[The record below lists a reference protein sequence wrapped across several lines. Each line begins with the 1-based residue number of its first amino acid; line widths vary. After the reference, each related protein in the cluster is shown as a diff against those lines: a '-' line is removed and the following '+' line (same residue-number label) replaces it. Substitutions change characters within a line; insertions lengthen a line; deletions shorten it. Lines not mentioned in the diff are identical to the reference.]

1 MKRAVAAAIAGF
13 ALLSWASPA
22 QAADAGTLA
31 IVPAQ
36 GTLDTPMDVVTSG
49 VCSRGVTFVVAVRG
63 AGLDPA
69 TSGNAV
75 GNTELSVLEPAIYP
89 GHHAVPLARNLREFF
104 VSNGVSTPKGAYDL
118 VFACRNR
125 LDLQDLQT
133 FTGALRIKGDGYVA
147 LGAAAT
153 PVAEFVSTPDPAR
166 EPSATGPGD
175 PGSDATT
182 DATEEPAG
190 AGAQGQGGDQA
201 GGEQVG
207 GDQAE
212 GNQAADAGPGA
223 EVEGLP
229 AQEVTGS
236 DPTAVALTETA
247 SSSTT
252 SSSGE
257 SSWRMMAL
265 AVGALLLLGAAYAY
279 WRGRRNGVS
288 SDESMSVGS

>member
-1 MKRAVAAAIAGF
+1 MKRAAAAAIAGF
-13 ALLSWASPA
+13 ALLAWASPA
-22 QAADAGTLA
+22 QAVDAGTLA

-49 VCSRGVTFVVAVRG
+49 VCSQGVTFVVAVRG

-104 VSNGVSTPKGAYDL
+104 VSNGVSAPKGAYDL

-133 FTGALRIKGDGYVA
+133 FTGTLRIKGDGYVA
-147 LGAAAT
+147 VGVAAT
-153 PVAEFVSTPDPAR
+153 PVEEFVSTPDPAQ
-166 EPSATGPGD
+166 EPSATGTGE
-175 PGSDATT
+175 PGSESTT

-207 GDQAE
+207 GDQA
-212 GNQAADAGPGA
+212 ADAGPGA

-236 DPTAVALTETA
+236 DPTAVALAETA

-257 SSWRMMAL
+257 SSWRMLTL

>member
-1 MKRAVAAAIAGF
+1 MRKAVAAALAGF
-13 ALLSWASPA
+13 ALLTWASPA

-63 AGLDPA
+63 AGIDPV

-75 GNTELSVLEPAIYP
+75 GNTELAVLEPAIYP

-104 VSNGVSTPKGAYDL
+104 VSNGVTTPKGAYDL

-147 LGAAAT
+147 VGAAAT
-153 PVAEFVSTPDPAR
+153 PIADFVSTPDPAQ
-166 EPSATGPGD
+166 EPTATDPGD
-175 PGSDATT
+175 PGSDSTS
-182 DATEEPAG
+182 DAAQEPTG
-190 AGAQGQGGDQA
+190 AGAQGQDGDQAGGDQA
-201 GGEQVG
+201 GGEQ
-207 GDQAE
+207 
-212 GNQAADAGPGA
+212 AADAEPGA
-223 EVEGLP
+223 AGEGLP
-229 AQEVTGS
+229 AQEATGS
-236 DPTAVALTETA
+236 DPTAVALAETA
-247 SSSTT
+247 SSSATT
-252 SSSGE
+252 SSGE
-257 SSWRMMAL
+257 SSWRVIAL
-265 AVGALLLLGAAYAY
+265 VVGALLLLGAAYAY

-288 SDESMSVGS
+288 SDESVSVGS

>member
-1 MKRAVAAAIAGF
+1 MRKAVAAAIAGF
-13 ALLSWASPA
+13 ALLTWASPA

-63 AGLDPA
+63 AGIDPV

-75 GNTELSVLEPAIYP
+75 GNTELAVLEPAIYP

-104 VSNGVSTPKGAYDL
+104 VSNGVTTPKGAYDL

-133 FTGALRIKGDGYVA
+133 FTGALRIKGDSYVA
-147 LGAAAT
+147 VGAAAT
-153 PVAEFVSTPDPAR
+153 PITDFVSTPDPAQ
-166 EPSATGPGD
+166 EPTATD
-175 PGSDATT
+175 PGSDSTS

-190 AGAQGQGGDQA
+190 AGAQDQNAAQGGGGQAEDDEA
-201 GGEQVG
+201 GG
-207 GDQAE
+207 
-212 GNQAADAGPGA
+212 AAGDAGPGA
-223 EVEGLP
+223 EGEGLP

-236 DPTAVALTETA
+236 DPTAIALAETA
-247 SSSTT
+247 SSSSTA
-252 SSSGE
+252 SSGE
-257 SSWRMMAL
+257 SSWRTIAL
-265 AVGALLLLGAAYAY
+265 VVGALLLLGAAYAY

-288 SDESMSVGS
+288 SDESVSVGS

>member
-1 MKRAVAAAIAGF
+1 MRKAIAAAIAGF
-13 ALLSWASPA
+13 ALLTWASPA

-63 AGLDPA
+63 AGIDPV

-75 GNTELSVLEPAIYP
+75 GNTELAVLEPAIYP
-89 GHHAVPLARNLREFF
+89 GHHAVPLSRNLREFF

-133 FTGALRIKGDGYVA
+133 FTGTLRIKGDGYVA
-147 LGAAAT
+147 AGAAAT
-153 PVAEFVSTPDPAR
+153 PIADFVSTPDPAQ
-166 EPSATGPGD
+166 EPSATD
-175 PGSDATT
+175 PGSDSTT

-190 AGAQGQGGDQA
+190 AGAQGQDGDQA
-201 GGEQVG
+201 GGE
-207 GDQAE
+207 QAE

-223 EVEGLP
+223 EGEGLP

-236 DPTAVALTETA
+236 DPTAVALAETA
-247 SSSTT
+247 SSSATT
-252 SSSGE
+252 SSGE
-257 SSWRMMAL
+257 SSWRVIAL
-265 AVGALLLLGAAYAY
+265 VVGALLLLGAAYAY

-288 SDESMSVGS
+288 SDESVSVGS

>member
-1 MKRAVAAAIAGF
+1 MRKAVAAAIAVF

-63 AGLDPA
+63 AGIDPV

-75 GNTELSVLEPAIYP
+75 GNTELAVLEPAIYP

-104 VSNGVSTPKGAYDL
+104 VSNGVTTPKGAYDL

-147 LGAAAT
+147 VGAAAT
-153 PVAEFVSTPDPAR
+153 PMADFVSTPDPAQ
-166 EPSATGPGD
+166 EPSATGPG
-175 PGSDATT
+175 SDSTT
-182 DATEEPAG
+182 DAAQEPTG
-190 AGAQGQGGDQA
+190 AGAQGQDGDQA

-207 GDQAE
+207 GEQAE
-212 GNQAADAGPGA
+212 GNQAADAEPGA
-223 EVEGLP
+223 AGEGLP
-229 AQEVTGS
+229 AQEATGS
-236 DPTAVALTETA
+236 DPTAVALAETA
-247 SSSTT
+247 SSSATT
-252 SSSGE
+252 SSGE
-257 SSWRMMAL
+257 SSWRVIAL
-265 AVGALLLLGAAYAY
+265 VVGALLLLGAAYAY

-288 SDESMSVGS
+288 SDESVSVGS

>member
-1 MKRAVAAAIAGF
+1 MRRAVAAAIAGF

-147 LGAAAT
+147 VGAAAT
-153 PVAEFVSTPDPAR
+153 PIAEFVSTPDPAQ

-175 PGSDATT
+175 PGSDSTT
-182 DATEEPAG
+182 DATEEPVG
-190 AGAQGQGGDQA
+190 AGAQGQD
-201 GGEQVG
+201 GEQVG

-229 AQEVTGS
+229 AQEVTSS
-236 DPTAVALTETA
+236 DPTAVALAETA

-257 SSWRMMAL
+257 SSWRMIAL
-265 AVGALLLLGAAYAY
+265 VVGALLLLGAAFAY

>member
-1 MKRAVAAAIAGF
+1 MRKAVAAAIAGF
-13 ALLSWASPA
+13 ALLTWASPA

-31 IVPAQ
+31 IVPAE

-63 AGLDPA
+63 AGIDPV

-75 GNTELSVLEPAIYP
+75 GNTELAVLEPATYP
-89 GHHAVPLARNLREFF
+89 GHHAVPLARTLREFF

-147 LGAAAT
+147 VGAAAT
-153 PVAEFVSTPDPAR
+153 PIADFVSTPDPAQ
-166 EPSATGPGD
+166 EPSATD
-175 PGSDATT
+175 PGSDSTT
-182 DATEEPAG
+182 DASEEPAG
-190 AGAQGQGGDQA
+190 AGAQGQDGDQA
-201 GGEQVG
+201 GGE
-207 GDQAE
+207 QAE

-223 EVEGLP
+223 AGEGLP

-236 DPTAVALTETA
+236 DPTAVALAETA
-247 SSSTT
+247 SSSATT
-252 SSSGE
+252 SSGE
-257 SSWRMMAL
+257 SSWRVIAL
-265 AVGALLLLGAAYAY
+265 VVGALLLLGAAYAY

-288 SDESMSVGS
+288 SDESVSVGS

>member
-1 MKRAVAAAIAGF
+1 MRKAVAAAIAGF
-13 ALLSWASPA
+13 ALLTWASPA

-63 AGLDPA
+63 AGIDPV

-75 GNTELSVLEPAIYP
+75 GNTELAVLEPAIYP

-104 VSNGVSTPKGAYDL
+104 VSNGVTTPKGAYDL

-147 LGAAAT
+147 VGAAAT
-153 PVAEFVSTPDPAR
+153 PIAEFVSTPDPAQ
-166 EPSATGPGD
+166 EPTATGPGD
-175 PGSDATT
+175 PGSDSTT

-190 AGAQGQGGDQA
+190 AGAQGQDGDQA
-201 GGEQVG
+201 G

-212 GNQAADAGPGA
+212 GDQAADAGPGVA
-223 EVEGLP
+223 GEGIP
-229 AQEVTGS
+229 AQEATGS
-236 DPTAVALTETA
+236 DPTAVALAETA
-247 SSSTT
+247 SSSAMT
-252 SSSGE
+252 SSGE
-257 SSWRMMAL
+257 SSWRVIAL
-265 AVGALLLLGAAYAY
+265 VVGALLLLGAAYAY

-288 SDESMSVGS
+288 SDESVSVGS